1 VGRPSKFSEEALLD
15 AALVVVDRDGKAAT
29 TADVAAAVGAGVGS
43 LYYRFANREV
53 LLLALW
59 VRSIRRFQIDFLAA
73 ATPDERERARIPR
86 LRPPGTGLPS
96 LRDHH
101 AP

>member
-1 VGRPSKFSEEALLD
+1 MGRPSKFNEETLLD

-29 TADVAAAVGAGVGS
+29 TAGIAAAVGARVGS

-73 ATPDERERARIPR
+73 AGSSGDPGEALAAAAVAILAVYSRLAAR
-86 LRPPGTGLPS
+86 
-96 LRDHH
+96 
-101 AP
+101 

>member
-1 VGRPSKFSEEALLD
+1 MGRPSKFSEEALLD

-59 VRSIRRFQIDFLAA
+59 VVVIVAVVGIIFTINN
-73 ATPDERERARIPR
+73 
-86 LRPPGTGLPS
+86 
-96 LRDHH
+96 
-101 AP
+101 

>member
-1 VGRPSKFSEEALLD
+1 MGRPSKFSEEALLD
-15 AALVVVDRDGKAAT
+15 AALVVVDRDWKAAT

-59 VRSIRRFQIDFLAA
+59 VRSIRRFQIDFLV
-73 ATPDERERARIPR
+73 
-86 LRPPGTGLPS
+86 LLQ
-96 LRDHH
+96 
-101 AP
+101 